1 MKTDLYIKTILTII
15 ALFLGV
21 LAFDKVYNAVVPEAQ
36 ASGNQWTCSSSRWES
51 LGLRSPRTPDRV
63 AYEKKW
69 TFMTTPIEVK
79 KGSGVW
85 MVCGR
90 P

>member
-1 MKTDLYIKTILTII
+1 MKTDLYTKTILTII

-21 LAFDKVYNAVVPEAQ
+21 LAFDRVYDAVVPEAQ
-36 ASGNQWTCSSSRWES
+36 AYNRNQWNCSTSKWGKR
-51 LGLRSPRTPDRV
+51 GLEPFRL
-63 AYEKKW
+63 ANEYGW
-69 TFMTTPIEVK
+69 TFMTTPIEKK

-85 MVCGR
+85 MICGR